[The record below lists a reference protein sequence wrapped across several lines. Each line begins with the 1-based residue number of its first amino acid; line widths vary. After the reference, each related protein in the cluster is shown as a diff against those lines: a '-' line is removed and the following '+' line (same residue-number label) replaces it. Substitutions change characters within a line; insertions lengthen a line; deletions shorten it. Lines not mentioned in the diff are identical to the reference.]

1 MVSVYQVQCVPLPL
15 PFGHVSSSIAKRV
28 LCRPFVLCRVFKFGV
43 HVARSLALVAVVLLA
58 PVRGVSRFCLPC
70 APFPALLINRW
81 LNRLRRHRR
90 RRMAPPTMAP
100 SAAAPAL
107 PTAGTQQ
114 TSSCFPPRTH
124 ACLPTHACRHQYA
137 HSPAHGAP
145 GASCSSR
152 WAAPASRAC
161 CSPALSC
168 SPPAGA
174 PGGGTQR
181 RALPAAALRPP
192 SPPCVLQVAAPRS
205 ASRIASSGGPV
216 SFLVAL
222 RT

>member
-1 MVSVYQVQCVPLPL
+1 MSSVCFVRFQIWCT
-15 PFGHVSSSIAKRV
+15 
-28 LCRPFVLCRVFKFGV
+28 CRI
-43 HVARSLALVAVVLLA
+43 SLAPPREKR
-58 PVRGVSRFCLPC
+58 PVSASPC
-70 APFPALLINRW
+70 GPFPALLINRW

-174 PGGGTQR
+174 HVGEKQR
-181 RALPAAALRPP
+181 RALPAALRQP
-192 SPPCVLQVAAPRS
+192 SPPSMLQVAPGS
-205 ASRIASSGGPV
+205 AAARHPGWPPQADPSV
-216 SFLVAL
+216 SWLLYAQ
-222 RT
+222 